1 MQVKPLRSQNLL
13 IETVFQNCLSRW
25 KSEVEE
31 DIKQLEASILQVEK
45 VAEWFRNKVGQFVIS
60 FYIGEAHP

>member
-45 VAEWFRNKVGQFVIS
+45 VAE
-60 FYIGEAHP
+60 

>member
-1 MQVKPLRSQNLL
+1 MQVKPLRSQNLF